1 MNKLAKVMSKTVK
14 GTQFIS
20 VKGYENQKGEI
31 SNYSVAMG
39 YNHGKMKATELA
51 ELLAT
56 SPAALSE
63 ALPEHGYNIIA
74 EAYGELVT
82 SRTMNAE
89 DNAHIQGQ
97 LDAYITL
104 ANGVKIHKETESAKI
119 TGLLLRKKVIAHAPD
134 YAPKKPVK
142 SSAKTL
148 ANRAIEKLINKKN
161 KAAFGN
167 IVMFDIE
174 KGAYAMQKAKIE

>member
-14 GTQFIS
+14 GTQFIA
-20 VKGYENQKGEI
+20 VHNYTNQKGEI

-39 YNHGKMKATELA
+39 YNHAKMKATELA

-56 SPAALSE
+56 NPESLSKALSE
-63 ALPEHGYNIIA
+63 HDAAIIA
-74 EAYGELVT
+74 EAYSELVT

-119 TGLLLRKKVIAHAPD
+119 TGLLLRKKIIAYAPD

-148 ANRAIEKLINKKN
+148 AKRAIEKLINKKN

-174 KGAYAMQKAKIE
+174 KGAYAMQKAKIQ